1 MKDVDSRGILTTC
14 IHAGKRDN
22 DVYGAM
28 HDPLYLTSNYRL
40 PADGSPVDWSGIH
53 SNIYARNGNVNQ
65 FILQDKLAA
74 IEGAES
80 SVVLG
85 SGVSALAAIFLTFL
99 ATGDHIICSQVCYSA
114 VGILLRQL
122 LPGKF
127 KIQVS
132 MVDSTDAAAV
142 QAAVRENTRLIHIET
157 PGNPTTG
164 ISDIAAIAKI
174 ARDCGAL
181 LSVDS
186 TFASPLYLKPLAL
199 GADLSMHSMTKYI
212 NGHGDALGGC
222 ISGSRELIDRIKEEA
237 MVNFGG
243 IISPFNA
250 WLITRGLLTLPLRM
264 RQHSENAQA
273 VAEYLED
280 HPAVR
285 FVAYPGL
292 QSHPQHE
299 LARTQMKGFGGM
311 LCFDLKGDS
320 EEHINFLQK
329 LKLIAHAVSLG
340 DTESLMVFTESTSE
354 KMAYYPEI
362 FRQGYYRFSIGLEDT
377 EDIIADLR
385 QALS

>member
-1 MKDVDSRGILTTC
+1 
-14 IHAGKRDN
+14 
-22 DVYGAM
+22 
-28 HDPLYLTSNYRL
+28 
-40 PADGSPVDWSGIH
+40 
-53 SNIYARNGNVNQ
+53 
-65 FILQDKLAA
+65 
-74 IEGAES
+74 
-80 SVVLG
+80 
-85 SGVSALAAIFLTFL
+85 
-99 ATGDHIICSQVCYSA
+99 
-114 VGILLRQL
+114 
-122 LPGKF
+122 
-127 KIQVS
+127 
-132 MVDSTDAAAV
+132 
-142 QAAVRENTRLIHIET
+142 
-157 PGNPTTG
+157 
-164 ISDIAAIAKI
+164 
-174 ARDCGAL
+174 
-181 LSVDS
+181 
-186 TFASPLYLKPLAL
+186 
-199 GADLSMHSMTKYI
+199 
-212 NGHGDALGGC
+212 
-222 ISGSRELIDRIKEEA
+222 
-237 MVNFGG
+237 
-243 IISPFNA
+243 
-250 WLITRGLLTLPLRM
+250 M